1 MYTVICCGTYTKRR
15 GEGCCKVIWLNF
27 SIPSDVLSILQ
38 MFIPSCFFQSTGDDG
53 CCGNRC
59 GMFCSILFSAIGF
72 LGALYCFAVSI
83 TGMVEGPKC
92 NNSIDHNWSYPF
104 SGSKFNISESYLFH
118 QETWST
124 CSDPPNVVMWNV
136 VLFSMLII
144 FGGIEMI
151 LCVIQIIN
159 GIFGTICGNCISVRT
174 FYQSYTSSSD

>member
-159 GIFGTICGNCISVRT
+159 GIFGTICGNCISDDGVV
-174 FYQSYTSSSD
+174 